1 MRGLVLL
8 DNLVRLGAVLAAF
21 LCASLPVGAT
31 TRPLVFPLTFTSE
44 GYIHT
49 AFTVN
54 DSLEL
59 PAIIDTAATIAMID
73 GSAAS
78 RAGIDA
84 PATDEAR
91 LPVYGLLGLREF
103 PVISIN
109 TLSSESVRIFQV
121 GAAYNDRERMPGG
134 QLVIPATAFGGDV
147 LDFDFPAGRLYVYN
161 GRPQSNGRSSGKG
174 RLTVEG
180 GLMFAEVAV
189 NGVKGKALID
199 TGSPF
204 SFINSN
210 MALAAKARP
219 DEERTRS
226 LQGATG
232 GTLSVSVASVKRLSV
247 ARFNINRLNMI
258 VADPA
263 MFKDLGLQDEPA
275 MLLGLDLLSQFRV
288 QIDRKRGYLILIPAD
303 EGQFM
308 TVNFGARGTRISQ

>member
-1 MRGLVLL
+1 MRSLVSAGGLA
-8 DNLVRLGAVLAAF
+8 RLGAVLAAF
-21 LCASLPVGAT
+21 LCASLPVGASA
-31 TRPLVFPLTFTSE
+31 RHIVFPLTVSPG

-49 AFTVN
+49 PFKVN
-54 DSLEL
+54 DTLEL

-73 GSAAS
+73 ASAAG

-84 PATDEAR
+84 PAPGQTR

-109 TLSSESVRIFQV
+109 SLSSETARIFQV

-134 QLVIPATAFGGDV
+134 QLVIPATSFGGDV
-147 LDFDFPAGRLYVYN
+147 LDFDFPAGRLSVYD
-161 GRPQSNGRSSGKG
+161 GRPQSNGRSSGRG

-180 GLMFAEVAV
+180 GLMFAEVTV

-232 GTLSVSVASVKRLSV
+232 GSLSVSVASVKRLSV

-258 VADPA
+258 VADPV
-263 MFKDLGLQDEPA
+263 MFNDLGLQDEPA
-275 MLLGLDLLSQFRV
+275 MLLGLDLLSYFRV
-288 QIDRKRGYLILIPAD
+288 QIDRKRGYLILTPAN
-303 EGQFM
+303 EGDTM
-308 TVNFGARGTRISQ
+308 TINMNARGSRIPQ